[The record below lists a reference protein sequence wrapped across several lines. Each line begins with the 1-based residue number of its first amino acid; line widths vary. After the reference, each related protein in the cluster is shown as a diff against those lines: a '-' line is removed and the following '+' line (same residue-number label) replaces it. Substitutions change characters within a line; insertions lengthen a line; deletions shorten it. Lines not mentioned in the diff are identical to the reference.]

1 MEDVKEEKVK
11 IGDML
16 WVKLKGPT
24 SDFGYGEVIGLFE
37 TPSGD
42 SCFEFHCRVNG
53 GYRIGLE
60 KNIINKPNVRMMS
73 KMANAQKELSEVLKK
88 KWSVKRV
95 KQK

>member
-1 MEDVKEEKVK
+1 MEEVKEEKVK

-37 TPSGD
+37 TPDGD
-42 SCFEFHCRVNG
+42 LCFEFHCRVNG

-88 KWSVKRV
+88 K
-95 KQK
+95 